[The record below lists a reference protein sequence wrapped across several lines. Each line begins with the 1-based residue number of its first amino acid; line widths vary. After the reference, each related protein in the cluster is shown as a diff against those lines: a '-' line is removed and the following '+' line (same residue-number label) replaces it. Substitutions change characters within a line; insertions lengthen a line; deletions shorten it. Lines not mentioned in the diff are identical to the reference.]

1 LGGAGS
7 VTKISFAIAIA
18 VAALSIVPAGAAD
31 MSRFPPAARFYPPP
45 PVVRVYNWTG
55 CYLGAQFGGAFAD
68 NQISGPLAG
77 FAFTQNDSAAAVLGG
92 GQVGCDLQFA
102 RNWVIGAQIDGA
114 WTNLTGS
121 QALKGSQGLPQSGTF
136 ALAGNLLFKDNI
148 VATATG
154 RIGYAANYD
163 AIAGLFYLKGGAAFV
178 NNDTSN
184 FNGATTT
191 TTCAV
196 FDPATG
202 CKSFNSPVGSAF
214 GFNAPSANRFGWTIG
229 VGTEWAVI
237 DNWSVFGEWDYL
249 NFGTRNVTFTD
260 PNLGSSQVSV
270 KQHINV
276 LKMGINYRFGNPL
289 PQQYP

>member
-1 LGGAGS
+1 
-7 VTKISFAIAIA
+7 VTKIPFAIAIA
-18 VAALSIVPAGAAD
+18 AAALSIVPAEAAD
-31 MSRFPPAARFYPPP
+31 LGRFPPAARFYPPP
-45 PVVRVYNWTG
+45 PPLLRVYNWTG
-55 CYLGAQFGGAFAD
+55 CYLGAQLGGAFAD
-68 NQISGPLAG
+68 NKVNGDFAG
-77 FAFTQNDSAAAVLGG
+77 FLFVQNDSAAAALVG

-121 QALKGSQGLPQSGTF
+121 EALKGSQGLPQNGTF
-136 ALAGNLLFKDNI
+136 ALSGNLILKNNI
-148 VATATG
+148 IATATG
-154 RIGYAANYD
+154 RIGYAVNYD

-196 FDPATG
+196 FDPLKG
-202 CKSFNSPVGSAF
+202 CQSFNSPVSSAF
-214 GFNAPSANRFGWTIG
+214 AFNAPSANRFGWTIG
-229 VGTEWAVI
+229 VGTEWAVV

-249 NFGTRNVTFTD
+249 NFGTRSVAFTD
-260 PNLGSSQVSV
+260 ANLGSSQVSV

-276 LKMGINYRFGNPL
+276 LKMGINYRFGNTL